1 MDQATADNLRRRG
14 LELPW
19 VGFVATRP
27 WQEMAQLTS
36 LWSTAMSLGW
46 LQGAV
51 LVTSF
56 RITSADF
63 EGAASE
69 RRDSAISG
77 VRSVSGR
84 RGGAPS
90 RDERGGSVG
99 SQWVDRWVR
108 DTRGASLGVTVAVV
122 CDPVTDSAVWLA
134 VYTGLPTA
142 TVVVVPVCGSSLLG
156 DDIVIAADR
165 DIVLAAPRIELAA
178 RLDPFQERLLSE
190 HFRSHAG

>member
-1 MDQATADNLRRRG
+1 
-14 LELPW
+14 
-19 VGFVATRP
+19 
-27 WQEMAQLTS
+27 
-36 LWSTAMSLGW
+36 
-46 LQGAV
+46 
-51 LVTSF
+51 
-56 RITSADF
+56 
-63 EGAASE
+63 
-69 RRDSAISG
+69 
-77 VRSVSGR
+77 
-84 RGGAPS
+84 
-90 RDERGGSVG
+90 
-99 SQWVDRWVR
+99 VR